1 MEAPR
6 VARNTKAHSSWNM
19 GAILE
24 GDRSGFARPG
34 PKERLS
40 RELILKAE
48 EGNYNWIY
56 GILRDNLASPD
67 VADAQGYTV
76 LAAAAVSAPLPL
88 LCLFRVTLEWVGDVP
103 YPLSGAAVL
112 PVSPSVGCLG
122 SCGKGGGHV
131 DLRTPRSHAG
141 RPLAEPA

>member
-1 MEAPR
+1 MEAPC

-48 EGNYNWIY
+48 EGNYSWIY

-76 LAAAAVSAPLPL
+76 LAAAAVSAPPPALSVQGHP
-88 LCLFRVTLEWVGDVP
+88 RAGGAR
-103 YPLSGAAVL
+103 PLSPRRGTVL
-112 PVSPSVGCLG
+112 PGSPSVGCPG
-122 SCGKGGGHV
+122 SHGKEPGHV
-131 DLRTPRSHAG
+131 DL
-141 RPLAEPA
+141 

>member
-6 VARNTKAHSSWNM
+6 IARNTKAHSSWNM

-88 LCLFRVTLEWVGDVP
+88 PVHQWFSPFREITL
-103 YPLSGAAVL
+103 VL
-112 PVSPSVGCLG
+112 TLMAFSW
-122 SCGKGGGHV
+122 
-131 DLRTPRSHAG
+131 TNM
-141 RPLAEPA
+141 